1 MSIKKERFWL
11 MLVVGAVLMLVWG
24 ALSLSWDDIFS
35 AAPAWTPTPTRTATP
50 LPPTATPTA
59 SLTPTPSATP
69 TMTPTPTPSP
79 TATPTPTPSPTLT
92 PSPTPT
98 LTPSPLPE
106 AAAPDELLALA
117 EMTDPNDTRPSLFRR
132 RLFVGLYGT
141 TGPGLGILGT
151 ASATNTVTMTR
162 EVAAEYQALLTDT
175 LVIPGFHMV
184 VTIADA
190 FPGEEGR
197 YSHRVSTDTLQTWI
211 DVAQTHQ
218 MWSVLDIQPGHSAI
232 TEELAFV
239 APFVRQS
246 NVHLAIDPEFVMSET
261 TRIPGQ
267 HIGMMDGETLNL
279 AQAWLN
285 GIAEE
290 TGERKM
296 LVIHQFDDRMFTDKA
311 AIRDYHLV
319 DLVWDSDGFGGPFAK
334 IKDYDQY
341 AAEPGFEYSG
351 FKIFYNYDTPVM
363 TPARVLGLTPR
374 PVFVI
379 YQ

>member
-1 MSIKKERFWL
+1 MSIKKNRFWL
-11 MLVVGAVLMLVWG
+11 ILIVGAALMLVWS
-24 ALSLSWDDIFS
+24 ALSLSWEDIFS
-35 AAPAWTPTPTRTATP
+35 AAPVWTPTPTRTATP
-50 LPPTATPTA
+50 LPPTCTPTA

-69 TMTPTPTPSP
+69 TMTPTPLPSP
-79 TATPTPTPSPTLT
+79 TATVTPSPTST
-92 PSPTPT
+92 PSPTITPTPT
-98 LTPSPLPE
+98 LPTLE
-106 AAAPDELLALA
+106 ADAPDELSELA
-117 EMTDPNDTRPSLFRR
+117 TDPHAYPFHR

-151 ASATNTVTMTR
+151 ASATDTVTMTR
-162 EVAAEYQALLTDT
+162 EVAADYQALLTDT

-190 FPGEEGR
+190 FPSEEGR

-218 MWSVLDIQPGHSAI
+218 MWSVLDIQPGHSPI
-232 TEELAFV
+232 TDELAFV
-239 APFVRQS
+239 EPFVRQP

-267 HIGMMDGETLNL
+267 HIGMMDGAMLNL
-279 AQAWLN
+279 VQLWLN
-285 GIAEE
+285 RIAKE

-311 AIRDYHLV
+311 AIHDYHLV
-319 DLVWDSDGFGGPFAK
+319 ELVWDADGFGGPSPK
-334 IKDYDQY
+334 IQDYDQY
-341 AAEPGFEYSG
+341 AAEPGFEHGG

-363 TPARVLGLTPR
+363 TPAQVLNLTPR
-374 PVFVI
+374 PIFVI